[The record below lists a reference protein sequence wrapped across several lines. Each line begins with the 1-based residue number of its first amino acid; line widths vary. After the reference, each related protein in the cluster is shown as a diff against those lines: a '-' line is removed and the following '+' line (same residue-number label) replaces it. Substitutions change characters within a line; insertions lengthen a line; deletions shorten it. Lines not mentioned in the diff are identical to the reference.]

1 MSARPKRQRP
11 STDSSSLQPN
21 PQPIRVGDQVA
32 PEPAPADSP
41 QTSGLPESAS
51 SGVTDSGSSEVTESQ
66 SPEVPKYRTFVRKDA
81 RVRGDQADAL
91 AQLRRRLSSG
101 RVDRSER
108 ITDNTLIRVAVDLL
122 LEQSDGL
129 AGETE
134 EELTE
139 SVTHG
144 LRNS

>member
-1 MSARPKRQRP
+1 M
-11 STDSSSLQPN
+11 
-21 PQPIRVGDQVA
+21 
-32 PEPAPADSP
+32 
-41 QTSGLPESAS
+41 
-51 SGVTDSGSSEVTESQ
+51 
-66 SPEVPKYRTFVRKDA
+66 PKYRTFVRKDA